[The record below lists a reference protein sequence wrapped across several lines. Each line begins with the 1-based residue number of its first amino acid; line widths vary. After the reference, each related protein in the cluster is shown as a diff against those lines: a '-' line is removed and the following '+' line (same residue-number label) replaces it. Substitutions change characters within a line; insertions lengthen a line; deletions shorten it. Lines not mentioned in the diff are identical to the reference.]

1 MVSILTFLLISI
13 GGLVL
18 LVILFAV
25 IIMVT
30 KLLFRPL
37 LSISIFILQVVLGL
51 ILLPVYLPILL
62 YLYFFNK
69 EKFHSNVSDILN
81 PPAKQDIKFK

>member
-1 MVSILTFLLISI
+1 MLTFLLTSI
-13 GGLVL
+13 GGLVF

-51 ILLPVYLPILL
+51 ILLPVFLPILL

-69 EKFHSNVSDILN
+69 EKFHSTVSDILN

>member
-1 MVSILTFLLISI
+1 MLTFLLTSI

-25 IIMVT
+25 IMVI
-30 KLLFRPL
+30 KLFFRPL
-37 LSISIFILQVVLGL
+37 LSISVFILKIALGL
-51 ILLPVYLPILL
+51 ILLPVFLPILL

-69 EKFHSNVSDILN
+69 EKFHSTVSDILN
-81 PPAKQDIKFK
+81 PPARQDIKSK